1 MNRSGLAASLV
12 VASICIAPPVAAMSR
27 NGARTGVVAA
37 VCAGDLGGAWA
48 VAKSSPT
55 RIDDVGELVAT
66 TWLATFFRDPT
77 LQKELL
83 ARLRAASP
91 GTSLLVDAC
100 SGKPIATEWREIVER
115 LADRS
120 LHRVPIPAVSTGD
133 GRIQAASQVRSESPQ
148 QPPSSQSTVA
158 VRPPESEKSALPSEP
173 PGPPAKASRAG
184 DEFRPAA
191 IEPPPKLMAAR
202 LEASIGLVQ
211 IGAVRLES
219 SVEGVVRAALKAIPH
234 LVTAEDVIVARPK
247 ADTGAM
253 ILIRLRT
260 PDPTSTCRELSI
272 HRLPCLVAG
281 KP

>member
-1 MNRSGLAASLV
+1 MIRSGLAAGLV
-12 VASICIAPPVAAMSR
+12 VASICIVPTVAAMSR
-27 NGARTGVVAA
+27 NGVRTGVVAA
-37 VCAGDLGGAWA
+37 VCAGDLDGAWA
-48 VAKSSPT
+48 VAKPSPT

-100 SGKPIATEWREIVER
+100 SGKPITIEWREIVER

-120 LHRVPIPAVSTGD
+120 LHQVPIPAASTSD
-133 GRIQAASQVRSESPQ
+133 GRIEAASQRRSESPLQ
-148 QPPSSQSTVA
+148 SPTPQPTVA
-158 VRPPESEKSALPSEP
+158 VQPAETAKSALPSEP
-173 PGPPAKASRAG
+173 PRPPAEASRAAG
-184 DEFRPAA
+184 ESRPAT
-191 IEPPPKLMAAR
+191 IEPPPKPMAAR

-247 ADTGAM
+247 EDAGALF
-253 ILIRLRT
+253 LIRLRT
-260 PDPTSTCRELSI
+260 PDPASTCRELST